1 MALPCRTPA
10 APRQRTKA
18 TSHLKCQC
26 LNDLEV
32 DHEATFAEFRQI
44 FDVHDAASLYLPLH
58 DEFTP
63 DLPAWTEGTALEFTP
78 PLDGAATPPP
88 HAARQPS
95 RQDMLQMIQDA
106 ANSVMI
112 QAATGS
118 VPAPTMAP
126 A

>member
-1 MALPCRTPA
+1 MLIDEVKQAVDAVQRLASKSEVLPTPLLLA
-10 APRQRTKA
+10 
-18 TSHLKCQC
+18 S
-26 LNDLEV
+26 
-32 DHEATFAEFRQI
+32 AEPLPSPMLLRS
-44 FDVHDAASLYLPLH
+44 DVHDAASLYLPLH

-118 VPAPTMAP
+118 VPAPAMAP